1 MTLTETQIEKL
12 LNSPLW
18 PSMTEQQMQ
27 DLVDLVESVL
37 EAAQ

>member
-1 MTLTETQIEKL
+1 MTLTEAQIEKL

-27 DLVDLVESVL
+27 DLVELVESVL